1 MKKIKNEL
9 GEEVIAIGNSTSPA
23 RMLQKYPKTIN
34 SILDFIKNGN
44 YYSYELITDLVKES
58 GIDKS
63 DYKNVLNA
71 ITFYSNE
78 LIILQDIMRKINK
91 ILIEMKSEIKKLKS

>member
-9 GEEVIAIGNSTSPA
+9 GEEVIAIGNLTSPV

-44 YYSYELITDLVKES
+44 YYSYELITYLVKES

-78 LIILQDIMRKINK
+78 LIIKDV
-91 ILIEMKSEIKKLKS
+91 SF

>member
-1 MKKIKNEL
+1 MSSFAAKQVVPLPIVL
-9 GEEVIAIGNSTSPA
+9 S
-23 RMLQKYPKTIN
+23 KTIN

-44 YYSYELITDLVKES
+44 YYSYELITYLVKES

-78 LIILQDIMRKINK
+78 LIIKDV
-91 ILIEMKSEIKKLKS
+91 SF